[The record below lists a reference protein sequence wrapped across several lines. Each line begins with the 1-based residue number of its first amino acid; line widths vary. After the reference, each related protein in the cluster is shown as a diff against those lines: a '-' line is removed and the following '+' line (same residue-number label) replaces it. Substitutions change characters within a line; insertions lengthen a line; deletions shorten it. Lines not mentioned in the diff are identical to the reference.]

1 MPEDI
6 DIDAIIEEIDQE
18 DEAREHAAEVEEA
31 EAQADAEDGKPPKRT
46 RVEERVDALERKYEQ
61 DALKNAISRF
71 KDHAD
76 EVELEI
82 FDAARKDDPLKS
94 LADFEAA
101 VEIAKRRAAAL
112 RETEEKLAKEAEER
126 VSRAW
131 GIGSGPLGKPSP
143 PADHEKE
150 LMERISKGDTRALV
164 ESIVGDDLPF

>member
-1 MPEDI
+1 MANEYDI
-6 DIDAIIEEIDQE
+6 DDILDELDKE
-18 DEAREHAAEVEEA
+18 DEEHAAEVEEA
-31 EAQADAEDGKPPKRT
+31 EEKADAEDGKPPKKS

-61 DALKNAISRF
+61 DALKNAVSRF

-82 FDAARKDDPLKS
+82 FEAARKDDPLKN

-112 RETEEKLAKEAEER
+112 RETEEKMAKEAEER
-126 VSRAW
+126 VARAW
-131 GIGSGPLGKPSP
+131 GVGPVGKPSA
-143 PADHEKE
+143 PADHDKE
-150 LMERISKGDTRALV
+150 LMERINKGDTRALV